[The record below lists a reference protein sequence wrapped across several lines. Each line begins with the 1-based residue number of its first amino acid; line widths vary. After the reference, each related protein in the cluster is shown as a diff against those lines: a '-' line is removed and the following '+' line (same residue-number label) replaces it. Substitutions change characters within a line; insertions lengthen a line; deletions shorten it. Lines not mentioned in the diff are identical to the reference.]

1 MVPIHNGAQAQLCFV
16 DPCSA
21 LFHDI
26 SVGSKTCLLQRSA
39 SPVHLRL
46 ASTRFT
52 LQRPMMSASGS
63 QNISPSVYNLS
74 LEWAHVSGPATYLGQ
89 LLASGACLPAL
100 AGDVVSAVGTGSSSS
115 VFCQW
120 WAKHSAGVLV
130 LVLCSCQCQHP
141 FWCKAM
147 CPVGKMFSVAKKAGP
162 QLKWFVCS
170 CWVAM

>member
-1 MVPIHNGAQAQLCFV
+1 MH
-16 DPCSA
+16 
-21 LFHDI
+21 
-26 SVGSKTCLLQRSA
+26 
-39 SPVHLRL
+39 
-46 ASTRFT
+46 
-52 LQRPMMSASGS
+52 
-63 QNISPSVYNLS
+63 NLS

-100 AGDVVSAVGTGSSSS
+100 AGDVVSAVGTGANSS

-120 WAKHSAGVLV
+120 WAKRSGGVLV

-147 CPVGKMFSVAKKAGP
+147 CPVGKMVSVAKKAGKMVSVAKKAGP

-170 CWVAM
+170 HWVAMQAVLVLLHQGGKPGLQPHV